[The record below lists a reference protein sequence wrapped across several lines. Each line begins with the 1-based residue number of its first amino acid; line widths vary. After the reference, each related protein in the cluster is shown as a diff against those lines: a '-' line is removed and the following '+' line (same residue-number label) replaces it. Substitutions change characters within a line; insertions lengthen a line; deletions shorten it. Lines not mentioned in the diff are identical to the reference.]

1 MPLTCFSLKVDSWL
15 MDGNLLFE
23 EAPYLKL
30 IVKGRKSQLK
40 RTVQLWF
47 AYEDG
52 SIYFLAH
59 KNSQWWK
66 NVSNEPRVE
75 IELFDVAFQGLGRL
89 VPDKIGQIFELFRR
103 KYGQDQVERWYGGKQ
118 RSERQPVEVAV
129 GRVIGKRPGPPKTIE
144 PLISIS

>member
-1 MPLTCFSLKVDSWL
+1 

-47 AYEDG
+47 AYDDG
-52 SIYFLAH
+52 RIYFLAH

-66 NVSNEPRVE
+66 NVSMEPRVE
-75 IELFDVAFQGLGRL
+75 VELFDVAFQGLGTL
-89 VPDKIGQIFELFRR
+89 VPDKLSQIFGLFRR
-103 KYGQDQVERWYGGKQ
+103 KYGADQVERWYGGKH

-144 PLISIS
+144 PLIGIS